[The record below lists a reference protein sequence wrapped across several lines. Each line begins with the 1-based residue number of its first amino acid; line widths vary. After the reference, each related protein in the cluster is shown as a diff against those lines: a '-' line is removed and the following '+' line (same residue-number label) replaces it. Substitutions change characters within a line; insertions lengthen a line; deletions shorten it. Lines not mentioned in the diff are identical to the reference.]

1 MNRFDPVPPVAP
13 ASPKLSA
20 DNCQTGVPS
29 SMTERDVREWLETH
43 DAFIDELEA
52 LDLEIGR
59 LGGKALE
66 AVAALRAAAEQ
77 LLVASARGQSLPLI
91 PDADSSSHLVAGF
104 ARYTDAAEMII
115 GVCDRTHAEV
125 ERSAPTLEA
134 GTEEFLPGGGR
145 GKARDRPSDRSR
157 QPLLVGRGA
166 PRPQHS
172 WSHLRESSS

>member
-1 MNRFDPVPPVAP
+1 
-13 ASPKLSA
+13 
-20 DNCQTGVPS
+20 
-29 SMTERDVREWLETH
+29 MTERDVQEWLETH

-77 LLVASARGQSLPLI
+77 LLVASAHGQSLPPI

-125 ERSAPTLEA
+125 EGSAPTLEA
-134 GTEEFLPGGGR
+134 GTEEFLRAAAAVRRATGQATHP
-145 GKARDRPSDRSR
+145 DNPYS
-157 QPLLVGRGA
+157 
-166 PRPQHS
+166 
-172 WSHLRESSS
+172 

>member
-134 GTEEFLPGGGR
+134 GTEEFLRAAAAVRRATGR
-145 GKARDRPSDRSR
+145 ATDPDNPYS
-157 QPLLVGRGA
+157 
-166 PRPQHS
+166 
-172 WSHLRESSS
+172 